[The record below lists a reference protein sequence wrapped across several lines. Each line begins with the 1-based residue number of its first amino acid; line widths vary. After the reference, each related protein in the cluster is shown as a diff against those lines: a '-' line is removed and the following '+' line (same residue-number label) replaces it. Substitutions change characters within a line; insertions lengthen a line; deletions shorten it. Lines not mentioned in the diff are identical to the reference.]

1 MLPQLAPEHAALL
14 ALLLANDLPR
24 GLQRVGSDTSRVERH
39 LSAVDGAVD
48 VVCTATCEAQADGI
62 DLV

>member
-24 GLQRVGSDTSRVERH
+24 GLQRVGSDTSRVEGH

-48 VVCTATCEAQADGI
+48 VVRTATCEAQADGI